1 MKKLAPANPQP
12 NTTMDTT
19 EQIKAIATACG
30 WTSCESIRGSVFG
43 FPPGI
48 LDEGQFFDKS
58 PPDYLSD
65 LNACHSM
72 EKTLTYEELYDYWK
86 YLEEIMEEILEDEA
100 SPTGVDLWHFHA
112 TAPHRCK
119 AFLLTKGE
127 WKP

>member
-30 WTSCESIRGSVFG
+30 WTSCESIRGAVFG

-65 LNACHSM
+65 LNACAEM
-72 EKTLTYEELYDYWK
+72 EKTISNDGAKWNLYRMNLMRLCSQAD
-86 YLEEIMEEILEDEA
+86 EITDEI
-100 SPTGVDLWHFHA
+100 S
-112 TAPHRCK
+112 APACLRCK